1 MRNRK
6 VKIFALV
13 MAGCLCL
20 SGLTGCGGGIKMTTD
35 DTSSKSDSGLMGS
48 AKKEA
53 EKSDESEA
61 DSADEE
67 DKISDDMI
75 GRYVSQ
81 GYENPSFGFAINLP
95 DTYTLENRNNVAL
108 NDADIVESS
117 NSEGTY
123 DYLKSLISLGSA
135 VVFSAEDGNTY
146 IELNIQNAA
155 VLDKTATWDEEK
167 NIAENSVM
175 TEEDAKKLMGED
187 AQVTEFQNN
196 VEEIT
201 FLGASFVE
209 RKKYSEDGEYS
220 YSVNT
225 LFTFAYEV
233 VGDKLYMGLEALIM
247 DDEDETNLGYHVQDR
262 KDWVEY
268 SYGFDGLD
276 LILSK
281 DGKSTR
287 LRSADILYAEKKNE
301 GLYEWGYA
309 KNSSSGYDGIV
320 HLSLNTEDGDDS
332 YIEWADGRTGENVKT
347 QIDGNQFTLTWDST
361 YRYNYDLGES
371 EEGEGGKIT
380 GIFLITNRP
389 NGGMDGGLS
398 ICVDGKWYPYVYDS
412 TAYWNGELSDNLET
426 DADVSSM
433 SEDELGELKENQTA
447 VSSGLMGA
455 FKEQGLDS
463 TKIDESTGTVQ
474 MDNNVLFAWDKADL
488 SEEGK
493 AYLDQ
498 FLAAYV
504 PVISSAIEDG
514 KVSTIVVEG
523 YTDSAGDEA
532 YNLKLS
538 QERAK
543 TVADYIKAGYPEL
556 TNAIEVVGNGANN
569 LILDGEGKEDAAAS
583 RRVEVRYVLKT
594 E

>member
-53 EKSDESEA
+53 DKSDESEA

-201 FLGASFVE
+201 FLGEKHYAAQ
-209 RKKYSEDGEYS
+209 Y
-220 YSVNT
+220 
-225 LFTFAYEV
+225 TF
-233 VGDKLYMGLEALIM
+233 K
-247 DDEDETNLGYHVQDR
+247 
-262 KDWVEY
+262 
-268 SYGFDGLD
+268 
-276 LILSK
+276 
-281 DGKSTR
+281 
-287 LRSADILYAEKKNE
+287 
-301 GLYEWGYA
+301 
-309 KNSSSGYDGIV
+309 
-320 HLSLNTEDGDDS
+320 
-332 YIEWADGRTGENVKT
+332 
-347 QIDGNQFTLTWDST
+347 
-361 YRYNYDLGES
+361 NYDVSYYGV
-371 EEGEGGKIT
+371 T
-380 GIFLITNRP
+380 VFLVNEQDSRYMLAVNII
-389 NGGMDGGLS
+389 G
-398 ICVDGKWYPYVYDS
+398 VD
-412 TAYWNGELSDNLET
+412 L
-426 DADVSSM
+426 
-433 SEDELGELKENQTA
+433 
-447 VSSGLMGA
+447 
-455 FKEQGLDS
+455 
-463 TKIDESTGTVQ
+463 
-474 MDNNVLFAWDKADL
+474 NVVDQA
-488 SEEGK
+488 
-493 AYLDQ
+493 DQ
-498 FLAAYV
+498 FFSV
-504 PVISSAIEDG
+504 
-514 KVSTIVVEG
+514 
-523 YTDSAGDEA
+523 YTE
-532 YNLKLS
+532 
-538 QERAK
+538 
-543 TVADYIKAGYPEL
+543 
-556 TNAIEVVGNGANN
+556 
-569 LILDGEGKEDAAAS
+569 
-583 RRVEVRYVLKT
+583 
-594 E
+594 

>member
-201 FLGASFVE
+201 FLGEKHYAAQYTFKNNDVPYYGVSVYLVNE
-209 RKKYSEDGEYS
+209 QDSRYLI
-220 YSVNT
+220 SVNI
-225 LFTFAYEV
+225 L
-233 VGDKLYMGLEALIM
+233 
-247 DDEDETNLGYHVQDR
+247 
-262 KDWVEY
+262 
-268 SYGFDGLD
+268 GLD
-276 LILSK
+276 LNAV
-281 DGKSTR
+281 DQ
-287 LRSADILYAEKKNE
+287 ADQLF
-301 GLYEWGYA
+301 
-309 KNSSSGYDGIV
+309 S
-320 HLSLNTEDGDDS
+320 
-332 YIEWADGRTGENVKT
+332 
-347 QIDGNQFTLTWDST
+347 
-361 YRYNYDLGES
+361 
-371 EEGEGGKIT
+371 
-380 GIFLITNRP
+380 
-389 NGGMDGGLS
+389 
-398 ICVDGKWYPYVYDS
+398 VY
-412 TAYWNGELSDNLET
+412 
-426 DADVSSM
+426 
-433 SEDELGELKENQTA
+433 
-447 VSSGLMGA
+447 
-455 FKEQGLDS
+455 
-463 TKIDESTGTVQ
+463 TK
-474 MDNNVLFAWDKADL
+474 
-488 SEEGK
+488 
-493 AYLDQ
+493 
-498 FLAAYV
+498 
-504 PVISSAIEDG
+504 
-514 KVSTIVVEG
+514 
-523 YTDSAGDEA
+523 
-532 YNLKLS
+532 
-538 QERAK
+538 
-543 TVADYIKAGYPEL
+543 
-556 TNAIEVVGNGANN
+556 
-569 LILDGEGKEDAAAS
+569 
-583 RRVEVRYVLKT
+583 
-594 E
+594 

>member
-123 DYLKSLISLGSA
+123 DYLKSLISMGSA

-167 NIAENSVM
+167 KIAENSVM
-175 TEEDAKKLMGED
+175 TEDDAKELMGED

-201 FLGASFVE
+201 FLGEKHYAAQYTFKNCTAMTTLE
-209 RKKYSEDGEYS
+209 IPD
-220 YSVNT
+220 SVT
-225 LFTFAYEV
+225 TIEQ
-233 VGDKLYMGLEALIM
+233 EAFENCTALV
-247 DDEDETNLGYHVQDR
+247 D
-262 KDWVEY
+262 
-268 SYGFDGLD
+268 
-276 LILSK
+276 
-281 DGKSTR
+281 
-287 LRSADILYAEKKNE
+287 
-301 GLYEWGYA
+301 
-309 KNSSSGYDGIV
+309 DGI
-320 HLSLNTEDGDDS
+320 LESLDIVT
-332 YIEWADGRTGENVKT
+332 IIA
-347 QIDGNQFTLTWDST
+347 
-361 YRYNYDLGES
+361 
-371 EEGEGGKIT
+371 
-380 GIFLITNRP
+380 
-389 NGGMDGGLS
+389 
-398 ICVDGKWYPYVYDS
+398 
-412 TAYWNGELSDNLET
+412 ELSDAFDITIPARDIVPENFNSAEAMLNM
-426 DADVSSM
+426 VNRLL
-433 SEDELGELKENQTA
+433 DE
-447 VSSGLMGA
+447 
-455 FKEQGLDS
+455 
-463 TKIDESTGTVQ
+463 
-474 MDNNVLFAWDKADL
+474 
-488 SEEGK
+488 
-493 AYLDQ
+493 
-498 FLAAYV
+498 
-504 PVISSAIEDG
+504 
-514 KVSTIVVEG
+514 
-523 YTDSAGDEA
+523 
-532 YNLKLS
+532 
-538 QERAK
+538 
-543 TVADYIKAGYPEL
+543 
-556 TNAIEVVGNGANN
+556 
-569 LILDGEGKEDAAAS
+569 
-583 RRVEVRYVLKT
+583 
-594 E
+594 